1 MEEVRNDE
9 KRAFDFGAIM
19 TLNEDIE
26 FWEKASKHP
35 GLQSKDFVLVAFG
48 VAAGLRMAK
57 HDHLTGFAQVF
68 DFLQSIEGA
77 GYGGM
82 AEFEIARETMRR
94 TSPLPPSHS
103 DTP

>member
-1 MEEVRNDE
+1 
-9 KRAFDFGAIM
+9 M
-19 TLNEDIE
+19 TLDEDIQ
-26 FWEKASKHP
+26 FWERASKHE

-57 HDHLTGFAQVF
+57 HDHRRFPGDDLAQVF
-68 DFLQSIEGA
+68 SFLNSIAGH

-94 TSPLPPSHS
+94 TVADMTKDRKSK
-103 DTP
+103 